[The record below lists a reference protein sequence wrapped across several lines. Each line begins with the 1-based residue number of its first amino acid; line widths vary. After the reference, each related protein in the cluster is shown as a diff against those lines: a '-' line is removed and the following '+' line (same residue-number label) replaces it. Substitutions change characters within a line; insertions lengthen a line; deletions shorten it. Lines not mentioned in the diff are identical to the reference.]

1 MNTSKPSWRTAMQ
14 SLRDYP
20 HVLAR
25 PLALC
30 FAFES
35 AERQFSAATLI
46 ELGFTL
52 DTALFTP
59 SESLL
64 AMIRLQWWIDSLQ
77 STTTE
82 AAPLVQNLRILCEQ
96 LPDMRNRLIDLI
108 GCWQEACHDEQRDSQ
123 PGWQALWRLLGETF
137 SVGPDQAA
145 ATGRFAMSSDD
156 APASGFTDRSGLLAL
171 RRIANGAPSHWL
183 YLLACL
189 GAYRRRKNR
198 PNPLQ
203 DDSAMLGWYILL
215 WRLGWSPR
223 LG

>member
-1 MNTSKPSWRTAMQ
+1 MQ
-14 SLRDYP
+14 SLHDYP

-30 FAFES
+30 FAFEPVD
-35 AERQFSAATLI
+35 RQFAAATLI

-52 DTALFTP
+52 DTALLTP

-77 STTTE
+77 STATE
-82 AAPLVQNLRILCEQ
+82 TAPLVQNLRILCEQ
-96 LPDMRNRLIDLI
+96 QPDMRDRLIGVI
-108 GCWQEACHDEQRDSQ
+108 GCWQDSCHDEQRDSQ
-123 PGWQALWRLLGETF
+123 PGWQALWRALGETF
-137 SVGPDQAA
+137 SVMPVQAA
-145 ATGRFAMSSDD
+145 ATGRFAMSSDY
-156 APASGFTDRSGLLAL
+156 APASGFPDRSNLLAL
-171 RRIANGAPSHWL
+171 RHMADGAPSHWL

-198 PNPLQ
+198 SDLQ
-203 DDSAMLGWYILL
+203 RDDSTMLGWHILL
-215 WRLGWSPR
+215 WRLGRPPR

>member
-1 MNTSKPSWRTAMQ
+1 MNISKPSGRAAMQ

-30 FAFES
+30 FAFEPID
-35 AERQFSAATLI
+35 RQFTAATLI

-52 DTALFTP
+52 DTALLTP

-77 STTTE
+77 STATE
-82 AAPLVQNLRILCEQ
+82 TAPLVQNLRIVCEQ
-96 LPDMRNRLIDLI
+96 QPDMRDRLIGVI
-108 GCWQEACHDEQRDSQ
+108 GCWQDSCHDEQRDSQ
-123 PGWQALWRLLGETF
+123 TGWQALWRLLGETF
-137 SVGPDQAA
+137 SVAPDRAA
-145 ATGRFAMSSDD
+145 AAGRFAMSTDD
-156 APASGFTDRSGLLAL
+156 ATASGFADRSNLLAL
-171 RRIANGAPSHWL
+171 RHMADGAPSHWL

-198 PNPLQ
+198 PDPQ
-203 DDSAMLGWYILL
+203 PDDSAMLGWHILL
-215 WRLGWSPR
+215 WRLGRPPR

>member
-1 MNTSKPSWRTAMQ
+1 MNISKPSGRAAMQ

-30 FAFES
+30 FAFDPDD
-35 AERQFSAATLI
+35 RQFAAATLI

-52 DTALFTP
+52 DTALLTP

-77 STTTE
+77 NTATE
-82 AAPLVQNLRILCEQ
+82 TAPLVQNLRLLCEQ
-96 LPDMRNRLIDLI
+96 RPDMRDRLIGVI
-108 GCWQEACHDEQRDSQ
+108 GSWQDSCHDEQRDSQ
-123 PGWQALWRLLGETF
+123 PGWQALWRLLGVAF
-137 SVGPDQAA
+137 SVAPDLAA
-145 ATGRFAMSSDD
+145 AAGSFAVSSDD
-156 APASGFTDRSGLLAL
+156 ANASGFTDRSGLLAL
-171 RRIANGAPSHWL
+171 RRMADGTPSYWL

-198 PNPLQ
+198 PDPQQ
-203 DDSAMLGWYILL
+203 DDSAMLGWHILL
-215 WRLGWSPR
+215 WRLGRPPR

>member
-1 MNTSKPSWRTAMQ
+1 MNTSKPPERAAMQ

-30 FAFES
+30 FAFEP
-35 AERQFSAATLI
+35 ADRQFSAASLI

-52 DTALFTP
+52 ETALLTP
-59 SESLL
+59 SEPLL

-77 STTTE
+77 KTLVET
-82 AAPLVQNLRILCEQ
+82 APLLQNLRILCEQ
-96 LPDMRNRLIDLI
+96 QPDMRNRLIDLV
-108 GCWQEACHDEQRDSQ
+108 GSLQEACHDEQRDSQ
-123 PGWQALWRLLGETF
+123 PGWQVLWRLLGETF
-137 SVGPDQAA
+137 SVAPDQAVA
-145 ATGRFAMSSDD
+145 AGRFAMSSDD
-156 APASGFTDRSGLLAL
+156 ATASVFADRSGIMSL
-171 RRIANGAPSHWL
+171 RHMANGAPSHWL

-198 PNPLQ
+198 LDPRR
-203 DDSAMLGWYILL
+203 DDSAMLGWHILL
-215 WRLGWSPR
+215 WRLGRPPR

>member
-1 MNTSKPSWRTAMQ
+1 MNISKPSGRDAMQ

-30 FAFES
+30 FSFDPDD
-35 AERQFSAATLI
+35 RQFTAATLI

-52 DTALFTP
+52 DTALLTP

-77 STTTE
+77 STATE
-82 AAPLVQNLRILCEQ
+82 TAPLVQNLRILCEQ
-96 LPDMRNRLIDLI
+96 WPDMRDRLFGVI
-108 GCWQEACHDEQRDSQ
+108 GCWQDSCHDEHRDSKH
-123 PGWQALWRLLGETF
+123 GWQALWRLLGAAF
-137 SVGPDQAA
+137 SVAPDQAA
-145 ATGRFAMSSDD
+145 AAGSFAVSSDD
-156 APASGFTDRSGLLAL
+156 ATASGFTDRSGLLAL
-171 RRIANGAPSHWL
+171 RRMADGTPSHWL

-198 PNPLQ
+198 PDPQQ
-203 DDSAMLGWYILL
+203 DDSAMLGWHILL
-215 WRLGWSPR
+215 WRLGRPPR
-223 LG
+223 LD

>member
-1 MNTSKPSWRTAMQ
+1 MQ

-30 FAFES
+30 FAFEP
-35 AERQFSAATLI
+35 ADRQFAAASLI

-52 DTALFTP
+52 DTALLTP

-77 STTTE
+77 STATE
-82 AAPLVQNLRILCEQ
+82 TAPLLQNLRILCEQ
-96 LPDMRNRLIDLI
+96 QPDMRDRLISLI

-123 PGWQALWRLLGETF
+123 PGWRALWRLLGETF
-137 SVGPDQAA
+137 SVAPDEAA
-145 ATGRFAMSSDD
+145 AAGSFAVSSDD
-156 APASGFTDRSGLLAL
+156 ATVSGFTDRSGLPAL
-171 RRIANGAPSHWL
+171 RLMADGAPSHWL

-189 GAYRRRKNR
+189 GIYRRQKNR
-198 PNPLQ
+198 PDPQ
-203 DDSAMLGWYILL
+203 WDDTAMLGWHILL
-215 WRLGWSPR
+215 WRLGWPPS

>member
-1 MNTSKPSWRTAMQ
+1 MNISKPSGRAAML

-30 FAFES
+30 FAFEPDD
-35 AERQFSAATLI
+35 RQFAAAKLI

-52 DTALFTP
+52 DTALLTP

-77 STTTE
+77 ITATE
-82 AAPLVQNLRILCEQ
+82 TAPLVQNLRILCEQ
-96 LPDMRNRLIDLI
+96 RPDMRDSLIGVI
-108 GCWQEACHDEQRDSQ
+108 GCWQDSCHDEQRDSK
-123 PGWQALWRLLGETF
+123 PGWQALWRLLGAAF
-137 SVGPDQAA
+137 SVAPDQAA
-145 ATGRFAMSSDD
+145 AAGSFAVSLDD
-156 APASGFTDRSGLLAL
+156 ATASGFTDRSGLLAL
-171 RRIANGAPSHWL
+171 RRMADGKPSHWL

-198 PNPLQ
+198 RDPQQ
-203 DDSAMLGWYILL
+203 DDSAMLGWHILL
-215 WRLGWSPR
+215 WRLGRPPR

>member
-1 MNTSKPSWRTAMQ
+1 MNISRPSGRAAMQ

-30 FAFES
+30 FAFEPVD
-35 AERQFSAATLI
+35 RQFAAATLI

-52 DTALFTP
+52 DTALLTP

-64 AMIRLQWWIDSLQ
+64 AMIRLQWWIDTLQ
-77 STTTE
+77 STATE
-82 AAPLVQNLRILCEQ
+82 TAPLVQNLLILCEQ
-96 LPDMRNRLIDLI
+96 QPVMRDRLIGVI
-108 GCWQEACHDEQRDSQ
+108 GCWQDSCHDEQRNSR

-189 GAYRRRKNR
+189 GAYRRRKNQ
-198 PNPLQ
+198 LDQQQ
-203 DDSAMLGWYILL
+203 DDPAMLGWHILF
-215 WRLGWSPR
+215 WRLGRPPR